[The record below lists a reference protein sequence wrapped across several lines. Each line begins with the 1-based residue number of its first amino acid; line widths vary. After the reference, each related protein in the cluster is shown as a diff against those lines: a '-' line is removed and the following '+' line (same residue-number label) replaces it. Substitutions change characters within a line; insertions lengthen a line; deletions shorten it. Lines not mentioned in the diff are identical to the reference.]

1 MYIKQ
6 TKYQRQLLK
15 NHALT
20 FCQISNR
27 VFRYTDFLAD
37 ELGTA
42 AVACIPFPLVVL
54 GTGELSF
61 IDLERIFFSYSF
73 RSQKR
78 QLPNLVASKSLKIAL
93 KYTDFYLVFSCY
105 SLLENLSE
113 FTNSDKMPPPLLL
126 GALQFIYSGQT
137 HSINTTK
144 S

>member
-6 TKYQRQLLK
+6 TKDQRQLLK

-27 VFRYTDFLAD
+27 VFRYTDFLAG

-61 IDLERIFFSYSF
+61 IDLERFFF
-73 RSQKR
+73 
-78 QLPNLVASKSLKIAL
+78 LI
-93 KYTDFYLVFSCY
+93 
-105 SLLENLSE
+105 LLEVRKDSFL
-113 FTNSDKMPPPLLL
+113 
-126 GALQFIYSGQT
+126 I
-137 HSINTTK
+137 
-144 S
+144 